1 MLGTFTKNDICS
13 INQTMDESIESIE
26 ADIEKM
32 DKQISK
38 LIEMYEILRETLEL
52 KKELE
57 MAKLEGIQIDSM
69 ISSAQN
75 ESMKNNNI
83 KSQQK
88 LEIIIML
95 NYIKYA
101 GFCIKCV
108 CPILEE
114 SDIVTIDS
122 FISFVRT
129 ENFDPIEVLA
139 GFDLVIDFIRS
150 KNLSIY
156 CFSMNQSE
164 VDRIFSM
171 NKPVTE
177 TITSSSNFSLKL

>member
-1 MLGTFTKNDICS
+1 MLETSIKNNICS
-13 INQTMDESIESIE
+13 INQTMNKSVESIQ

-38 LIEMYEILRETLEL
+38 LIEIYEILCETLEL
-52 KKELE
+52 KKKLE

-101 GFCIKCV
+101 GFGIKCV
-108 CPILEE
+108 YPFLEE
-114 SDIVTIDS
+114 SDIATIDS
-122 FISFVRT
+122 FISFVQT
-129 ENFDPIEVLA
+129 ENFDPVEVLA
-139 GFDLVIDFIRS
+139 GFDLVLDSIRS
-150 KNLSIY
+150 KSIY
-156 CFSMNQSE
+156 CFSMNKSE

-177 TITSSSNFSLKL
+177 TITSSNSSIEIHH